1 MNRIAAQLSIASLV
15 LLSACGAEPPPD
27 AAARE
32 AARPVPVTQAPAPE
46 DPMGKMARAV
56 GNGKPGAAV
65 DIRYDFQAKP
75 AVGVPAALD
84 IAFIPRAGVDAL
96 EARIS
101 GMAGVS
107 VTGPLTAKFDG
118 VEPGKPYKH
127 SVQVL
132 PQQAGVYYLSVTVTT
147 LIGSTEL
154 ARTFSIPFVV
164 GSVQASEKPAP
175 QTDAGGEPIERMEAV
190 EPDA

>member
-1 MNRIAAQLSIASLV
+1 MNRIAAHLSIASFVLV
-15 LLSACGAEPPPD
+15 SACSAEPPPD
-27 AAARE
+27 AARA
-32 AARPVPVTQAPAPE
+32 AARPAPQTQAPAPD

-75 AVGVPAALD
+75 DVGVPAALE
-84 IAFIPRAGVDAL
+84 IAFIPRAGVDAI

-101 GMAGVS
+101 GMPGVS
-107 VTGPLTAKFDG
+107 VTGPLNAKFER

-127 SVQVL
+127 SVNVL

-147 LIGSTEL
+147 LIGGTEL

-164 GSVQASEKPAP
+164 GSTQASEKAAP
-175 QTDAGGEPIERMEAV
+175 ETDASGEPIERMEAV
-190 EPDA
+190 EPGT